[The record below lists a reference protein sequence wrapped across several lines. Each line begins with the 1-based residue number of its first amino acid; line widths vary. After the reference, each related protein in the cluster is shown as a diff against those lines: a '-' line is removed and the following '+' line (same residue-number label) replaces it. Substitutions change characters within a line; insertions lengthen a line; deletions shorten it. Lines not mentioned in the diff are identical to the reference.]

1 MTYDYDSNLELK
13 DRVIKVASEIKKEY
27 PLISTEDAV
36 KAAAISSPISGR
48 VTIDEKFERLYH
60 ILMVIGK
67 ENSEFPHVF
76 NDIFNIYESEI
87 LNEVNTSLMGKIIEY
102 ICGNINEF
110 PYMYEENY

>member
-13 DRVIKVASEIKKEY
+13 DRVVKVASEIKKEY

-48 VTIDEKFERLYH
+48 VTINDKFERLYH

-67 ENSEFPHVF
+67 ENVEFPHVF
-76 NDIFNIYESEI
+76 NDLYNVYENGL
-87 LNEVNTSLMGKIIEY
+87 LNEDNNNLMTKIVDY
-102 ICGNINEF
+102 ICGTKNEF
-110 PYMYEENY
+110 PFMYEENY